1 MEKITA
7 VNIREIYL
15 CGFRNQ
21 REPVTFSF
29 GDITCASG
37 HNGTGKTTLA
47 HAIAFAFYGV
57 NYYGEQKTDRLM
69 NSQSKICEVRIR
81 FADQNGELHILMR
94 RRTGSKTELFFDSY
108 TVRQEDINRFICDR
122 DTFLC
127 AFNPFYLIGLSAD
140 KGRDILLRNLKSVNS
155 AQVLAAMSEGFK
167 KPLEGIELTEPS
179 DMLKSYRA
187 GIRRC
192 DEQLNILA
200 AKRETLRQT
209 ELTNDA
215 ECKRLN
221 EQAEMTA
228 ATVSVLREKQFGG
241 IDTEQFK
248 ERRAKLT
255 EILRTSPGGSSAV
268 RIAETEQRLKALR
281 EQEYVSKF
289 AGEAAKLDG
298 EISALHER
306 YTALKAKIEGLS
318 AGQKCPVCSV
328 VLTPENLAQVKSE
341 LTAEINKVISK
352 ARGLSD
358 TRKELSLTDAK
369 SKETFLKFRKD
380 DIEKLSAELDGLRK
394 AQSEEDSPDII
405 QKEIE
410 EIDLLLSRGLLSDDE
425 YSELKAEEKNLA
437 ALEAQIKKLREYSV
451 EDKVAE
457 LNSQAAAFE
466 SDKHKYTEIVSAL
479 GEYISKRTE
488 LAAAELKMPNVSIT
502 LFETLKTTGELKD
515 VFRFAYKGRDIAA
528 LSLSEKTAAG
538 IEIAGLFRRVTGL
551 ELPLC
556 VDNTE
561 SIAVFDQNRF
571 PQQTILLRMVK
582 GAPLSVRTMNRT
594 AESEALPKAS

>member
-1 MEKITA
+1 
-7 VNIREIYL
+7 
-15 CGFRNQ
+15 
-21 REPVTFSF
+21 
-29 GDITCASG
+29 
-37 HNGTGKTTLA
+37 
-47 HAIAFAFYGV
+47 
-57 NYYGEQKTDRLM
+57 
-69 NSQSKICEVRIR
+69 
-81 FADQNGELHILMR
+81 MR

-108 TVRQEDINRFICDR
+108 SVRQEDINRFICDR

-155 AQVLAAMSEGFK
+155 AQVLAAMSENIK
-167 KPLEGIELTEPS
+167 KPLEGIELTELS

-209 ELTNDA
+209 ELTNEA

-228 ATVSVLREKQFGG
+228 ATVSVLQEKQFGG

-248 ERRAKLT
+248 ERRVKLT
-255 EILRTSPGGSSAV
+255 EMLKASPGSTSAV
-268 RIAETEQRLKALR
+268 RIAEAEQKLKALR
-281 EQEYVSKF
+281 EQEYISKF

-358 TRKELSLTDAK
+358 TRKELEDTDSK

-394 AQSEEDSPDII
+394 AQSEEVSPRHYP
-405 QKEIE
+405 KGT
-410 EIDLLLSRGLLSDDE
+410 RGNRPL
-425 YSELKAEEKNLA
+425 
-437 ALEAQIKKLREYSV
+437 IKPGTFVR
-451 EDKVAE
+451 
-457 LNSQAAAFE
+457 
-466 SDKHKYTEIVSAL
+466 
-479 GEYISKRTE
+479 RR
-488 LAAAELKMPNVSIT
+488 
-502 LFETLKTTGELKD
+502 
-515 VFRFAYKGRDIAA
+515 VFRA
-528 LSLSEKTAAG
+528 
-538 IEIAGLFRRVTGL
+538 
-551 ELPLC
+551 
-556 VDNTE
+556 
-561 SIAVFDQNRF
+561 
-571 PQQTILLRMVK
+571 
-582 GAPLSVRTMNRT
+582 
-594 AESEALPKAS
+594 